1 MAPAILLM
9 AAGPSTTAS
18 HMNDAPAAAR
28 FERLQQALQSHSYPI
43 VLFGDSITRELETAG
58 PQP

>member
-18 HMNDAPAAAR
+18 HMNDAPAR